1 MMAQEKISSTI
12 NDLAEYA
19 GPSAG
24 PLRALAGGIT
34 FNNADEIEAWL
45 RSKLGSENYTTAR
58 DRIRQENEQYSEDS
72 PIASTSLNLAGSIL
86 PAILS
91 GPIGVGAKL
100 GTSALAKIATSPRL
114 LASTARSTVAGAATG
129 AASGFGEAKEMEDAP
144 GDAASYGL
152 LGAGIGAAAPAVLR
166 TAGGT
171 LSAIRNYFSPNV
183 EKKAAQLIQEAAER
197 GGITP
202 RQIEDIHKANF
213 KAGVSTSIADTNDE
227 LRALAEKLAR
237 TGGRGAR
244 ELVEDAESTI
254 NLQPGKVQ
262 KRLKD
267 DLGAGDYYDDA
278 SRLNANLRINA
289 PTWYDDAYAHGDVD
303 SPVIRD
309 ILKDKDFAKAFEA
322 AKDIAQTHAATARL
336 RGEDP
341 SKYTLRDIYEPI
353 INPGPIN
360 QGEILG
366 YKVTGVVPNVM
377 TLDYMKRGIDANIRR
392 AYAGEGA
399 NPAKASAL
407 KDLRASFL
415 ETLDDVT
422 KDPATGIS
430 KYAVARKRYGDEKEI
445 SEAFEVGKNDLK
457 KMDYEE
463 IKKYVD
469 GLSDAA
475 KHALR
480 TGAARDAYND
490 ISKAAQ
496 SGTSAAKAVS
506 GDFVEAKYKALFD
519 GEVKFDLFKAAMKL
533 ENDLHNHA
541 QQIVKSVRQS
551 ASERAKLSLD
561 EKSGIKGLG
570 NAFVQ
575 TMSGNVLGGAR
586 SLTYNVVNAISNPGL
601 NNEVAARLTKHL
613 LSKTPDDVGAAVTVI
628 EKYAAEAEKSLRN
641 RSRNELVAVSG
652 LSSSVPPK
660 DTGKKTSLISDENQ
674 KILEEVRKRH
684 LQNKKSPTSLS
695 DEDKKML
702 DDIRKRNR

>member
-1 MMAQEKISSTI
+1 MAQEKISSTI

-45 RSKLGSENYTTAR
+45 RSKLGSEDYTTAR

-152 LGAGIGAAAPAVLR
+152 LGAGIGAAAPTVLR

-171 LSAIRNYFSPNV
+171 LSAIKNYFSPNV
-183 EKKAAQLIQEAAER
+183 EKKAAQFISEAAER

-202 RQIEDIHKANF
+202 RQIEDINKANL
-213 KAGVSTSIADTNDE
+213 KPGVTTSIGDTNDE
-227 LRALAEKLAR
+227 LRALVEKVAR
-237 TGGRGAR
+237 RGDKSAR
-244 ELVEDAESTI
+244 ELLNEAESTI
-254 NLQPGKVQ
+254 NQQPGRIQ

-278 SRLNANLRINA
+278 SRLNQNLRTNA
-289 PTWYDDAYAHGDVD
+289 PTWYGDAYAHGDVD

-309 ILKDKDFAKAFEA
+309 VLKNEDFANAFEI
-322 AKDIAQTHAATARL
+322 AKDIAKTHAASAQL

-341 SKYTLRDIYEPI
+341 SKYILKNIYEPI
-353 INPGPIN
+353 INPGPVN
-360 QGEILG
+360 AGEILG
-366 YKVTGVVPNVM
+366 YKITGVVPNVM
-377 TLDYMKRGIDANIRR
+377 TLDYMKRGIDVKIRR

-407 KDLRASFL
+407 EDLRAEFL
-415 ETLDDVT
+415 KTLDDVT
-422 KDPATGIS
+422 KDPVTGVS

-463 IKKYVD
+463 IEKYMD
-469 GLSDAA
+469 GRSDAG

-480 TGAARDAYND
+480 TGWARTIYDD

-506 GDFVEAKYKALFD
+506 GDFVEAKHKALFD
-519 GEVKFDLFKAAMKL
+519 DEVKFDLFKAAMKL

-541 QQIVKSVRQS
+541 QQIVKSVKQS
-551 ASERAKLSLD
+551 ASERAESSLN
-561 EKSGIKGLG
+561 EKSGIRGLG

-575 TMSGNVLGGAR
+575 AMSGNVLGGAR

-601 NNEVAARLTKHL
+601 NNKVAARLTKHL
-613 LSKTPDDVGAAVTVI
+613 LEKNPEDVGAAVTVI

-641 RSRNELVAVSG
+641 RSRNELAAVSG

-684 LQNKKSPTSLS
+684 SQNKKSSTSLS
-695 DEDKKML
+695 DEDEKML
-702 DDIRKRNR
+702 DEIRKRNK

>member
-1 MMAQEKISSTI
+1 MAQEKISSTI
-12 NDLAEYA
+12 NDLAEY
-19 GPSAG
+19 AG

-45 RSKLGSENYTTAR
+45 RSKLGSEDYTTAR

-114 LASTARSTVAGAATG
+114 LASTARSTGVGAATG

-152 LGAGIGAAAPAVLR
+152 LGAGIGAVAPAVLR

-171 LSAIRNYFSPNV
+171 LSAIKNYFSPNV
-183 EKKAAQLIQEAAER
+183 EKKAAQLISEAAER

-202 RQIEDIHKANF
+202 RQIEDINKANL
-213 KAGVSTSIADTNDE
+213 KLGVTTSIGDTNPE
-227 LRALAEKLAR
+227 LQALVEKIA
-237 TGGRGAR
+237 GRGGKSAR
-244 ELVEDAESTI
+244 ELLNEAESTI
-254 NLQPGKVQ
+254 NQQPGRIQ
-262 KRLKD
+262 KRVKD

-278 SRLNANLRINA
+278 SRLNENLRANA
-289 PTWYDDAYAHGDVD
+289 PTWYKDAYAHGDVD

-309 ILKDKDFAKAFEA
+309 ILKHEDFASAFEA
-322 AKDIAQTHAATARL
+322 AKAIAKTHAAVAQL

-341 SKYTLRDIYEPI
+341 SKYILKNIYEPI
-353 INPGPIN
+353 INPGAIN
-360 QGEILG
+360 AGEILG
-366 YKVTGVVPNVM
+366 YKITGVVPNVM
-377 TLDYMKRGIDANIRR
+377 TLDYLKRGIDANITR
-392 AYAGEGA
+392 AYAAGDSA
-399 NPAKASAL
+399 NGFAL
-407 KDLRASFL
+407 KELKADFL
-415 ETLDDVT
+415 KTLDNVT
-422 KDPATGIS
+422 KDPVTGVS

-445 SEAFEVGKNDLK
+445 SEAFEVGKNDFK

-469 GLSDAA
+469 GLSDAG

-480 TGAARDAYND
+480 TGRARDIYDD

-496 SGTSAAKAVS
+496 SGTSAAKAIS
-506 GDFVEAKYKALFD
+506 GDFIDAKNKALFD
-519 GEVKFDLFKAAMKL
+519 GEAKFDLFKAAMKL

-541 QQIVKSVRQS
+541 QQIVKSVKQS
-551 ASERAKLSLD
+551 ASERAESSLN

-575 TMSGNVLGGAR
+575 AMSGNVLGGAK
-586 SLTYNVVNAISNPGL
+586 SLIYNVVNAISNPGL
-601 NNEVAARLTKHL
+601 NNKVAARLTKHL
-613 LSKTPDDVGAAVTVI
+613 LEKNPEDVGAAVTVI

-641 RSRNELVAVSG
+641 RSRNELAAVSG

-684 LQNKKSPTSLS
+684 SQNKKSSTSLS
-695 DEDKKML
+695 DEDEKML
-702 DDIRKRNR
+702 DEIRKRNK